1 MSVPAGAWKAL
12 SLGCVIS
19 ATALA
24 QTPTAPTE
32 EDIRKALE
40 ADAKANAQAN
50 PPSITPSTPQAA
62 ALVNPAVRF
71 FQSLNPD
78 LSFIADFAAAGF
90 SEPLEMNGDHDPHD
104 NGFNLQAL
112 ELAVAASVDP
122 YFRFD
127 SNIVFLQSGS
137 EIEEAYGTTLALP
150 YGLQIRAGKFLT
162 RFGRFNPTHP
172 HTWTFADQPLVI
184 GRFFGPDG
192 NRGVGME
199 VSELLPFLPWYAE
212 VVVAAQDTRGVGL
225 SFLQSNPDGSVPP
238 VKQLGDLQYTGNINQ
253 FFPISDDVSL
263 SWGISGMAGH
273 NVPAQP
279 SWTEIL
285 GTDIYLKYRPLTEGS
300 VTIVSLSAEAFLRR
314 YQVGGGTAEDTGAF
328 AQLFWRFALRWG
340 AAVSAEYV
348 NSAHLDPFNIEGL
361 QQRYKANVTF
371 WPTEFSRLRLQYDVE
386 PPGPNHGDVGHALF
400 LAVEF
405 AVGAH
410 GAHKF

>member
-1 MSVPAGAWKAL
+1 MRVPAGAAQAL
-12 SLGCVIS
+12 GLACVLS

-24 QTPTAPTE
+24 QTNPTE

-50 PPSITPSTPQAA
+50 TPSTPAPAA
-62 ALVNPAVRF
+62 PAPLAPAVRF

-90 SEPLEMNGDHDPHD
+90 SEPLEMNGGHDPTE

-150 YGLQIRAGKFLT
+150 FGLQVRAGKFLT

-172 HTWTFADQPLVI
+172 HTWTFSDQPLMI

-199 VSELLPFLPWYAE
+199 VSELIDFLPWYAE
-212 VVVAAQDTRGVGL
+212 VVLAAQDTRGVGE
-225 SFLQSNPDGSVPP
+225 SFILPNFDGSLPH
-238 VKQLGDLQYTGNINQ
+238 VKSLGDLQYTGNINQ
-253 FFPISDDVSL
+253 FFPLSDSLSL

-285 GTDIYLKYRPLTEGS
+285 GTDIYLKYRPLTDGS
-300 VTIVSLSAEAFLRR
+300 VTIVSLSAEATVRR
-314 YQVGGGTAEDTGAF
+314 YQTAAGVVEDTGAF
-328 AQLFWRFALRWG
+328 AHLFWRFALRWG
-340 AAVSAEYV
+340 AALSAEYV
-348 NSAHLDPFNIEGL
+348 NAARLDPFNIEGL
-361 QQRYKANVTF
+361 QQRYKANLTF
-371 WPTEFSRLRLQYDVE
+371 WPTEFSRLRLQYDLE
-386 PPGPNHGDVGHALF
+386 PPGADHTDVGHAVF